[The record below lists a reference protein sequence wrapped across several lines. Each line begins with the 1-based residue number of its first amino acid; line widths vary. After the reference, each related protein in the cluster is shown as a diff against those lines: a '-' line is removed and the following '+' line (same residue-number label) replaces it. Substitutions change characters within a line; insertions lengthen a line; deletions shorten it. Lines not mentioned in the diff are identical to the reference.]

1 MRQRRPRRHFSQGGT
16 ITELPCHAGT
26 QTGNDE
32 SDVPAGAFY
41 ERGIVYDRVFK
52 VFHAH
57 VH

>member
-1 MRQRRPRRHFSQGGT
+1 MRQHRFRHHFSQGGT
-16 ITELPCHAGT
+16 ITELPYHAGT
-26 QTGNDE
+26 QTGNNR

-57 VH
+57 VR